1 MAYMACPAPTLSCSA
16 ATIRCARPASA
27 ASMRSRAG
35 THEPFRVYRK
45 IAFVCVARLMVLQNE
60 QLMVATLM
68 LAASGVGFGLRR
80 TVPHMLGVCAGFAV
94 LVLTCGLGVGALIMQ
109 SPTAATALKVAGSG
123 YLVFLAWTLRGNA
136 VGAGSADADAGR
148 AAGRPARPMSFAA
161 AAAFQFANPKAWLMG
176 VTAASAFLPALGG
189 DWRALALLCLVR
201 PVALAGP
208 KVLARPVG
216 RGERRFPEPMR
227 RRMRHQQDRSASRAR
242 SRKMRRPRRDLHIRI
257 EPRRSDHC

>member
-1 MAYMACPAPTLSCSA
+1 METLLA
-16 ATIRCARPASA
+16 LASFIFV
-27 ASMRSRAG
+27 ASITPG
-35 THEPFRVYRK
+35 P
-45 IAFVCVARLMVLQNE
+45 NN
-60 QLMVATLM
+60 LM

-109 SPTAATALKVAGSG
+109 SPTAATALKVAGSS

-189 DWRALALLCLVR
+189 DWRALALLCLVVTLVNA
-201 PVALAGP
+201 PCITSWALLGSTIR
-208 KVLARPVG
+208 ARLGNPAWQ
-216 RGERRFPEPMR
+216 RRFSGVMVILTLYAAL
-227 RRMRHQQDRSASRAR
+227 SIW
-242 SRKMRRPRRDLHIRI
+242 L
-257 EPRRSDHC
+257 

>member
-1 MAYMACPAPTLSCSA
+1 METLLA
-16 ATIRCARPASA
+16 LASFIFV
-27 ASMRSRAG
+27 ASITPG
-35 THEPFRVYRK
+35 P
-45 IAFVCVARLMVLQNE
+45 NN
-60 QLMVATLM
+60 LM

-189 DWRALALLCLVR
+189 DWRALALLCLVATLVNA
-201 PVALAGP
+201 PCITSWALLGSTIR
-208 KVLARPVG
+208 ARLGNPAWQ
-216 RGERRFPEPMR
+216 RRFSGVMVILTLYAAL
-227 RRMRHQQDRSASRAR
+227 SIW
-242 SRKMRRPRRDLHIRI
+242 L
-257 EPRRSDHC
+257 

>member
-1 MAYMACPAPTLSCSA
+1 METLLA
-16 ATIRCARPASA
+16 LASFIFV
-27 ASMRSRAG
+27 ASITPG
-35 THEPFRVYRK
+35 P
-45 IAFVCVARLMVLQNE
+45 NN
-60 QLMVATLM
+60 LM

-189 DWRALALLCLVR
+189 AWRALALLCLVATLVNA
-201 PVALAGP
+201 PCITSWALLGSTIR
-208 KVLARPVG
+208 ARLGNPAWQ
-216 RGERRFPEPMR
+216 RRFSGVMVILTLYAAL
-227 RRMRHQQDRSASRAR
+227 SIW
-242 SRKMRRPRRDLHIRI
+242 L
-257 EPRRSDHC
+257 